1 VNHEGSS
8 LMLPVLFHR
17 LYGDHHEDVNEA
29 AASLLFPVLFPA
41 LIFHLGGLKDDTGK
55 TEMISVIFVRQNGG
69 NKETI

>member
-1 VNHEGSS
+1 
-8 LMLPVLFHR
+8 MLPVLFHR

-29 AASLLFPVLFPA
+29 AASLLFPA